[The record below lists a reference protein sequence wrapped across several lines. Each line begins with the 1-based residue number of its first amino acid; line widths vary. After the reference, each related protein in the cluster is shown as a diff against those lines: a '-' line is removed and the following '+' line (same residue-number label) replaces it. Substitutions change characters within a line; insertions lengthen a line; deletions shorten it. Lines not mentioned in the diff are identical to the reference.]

1 MTLRLDSRPGL
12 RRGVKLAHDP
22 VRDRMALLYP
32 EGVLLLNETAAAV
45 LGHCDGQRTVPEV
58 AEALSVEYDDVSA
71 EDVLGLLAD
80 LDGRR
85 LLVHDGTGRPA
96 EPFGPEL
103 PAGPAESTG
112 PAEPARAPVPLGM
125 LAEVTYRCPL
135 HCTYCS
141 NPVNLADYQDELGT
155 GDWLRVLEEARAL
168 GVLQVHFSGGE
179 PMLRR
184 DLSTLVSRAHA
195 LGMYS
200 NLVTSGIPM
209 KEADLAAL
217 AAAGLDHFQLSIQDS
232 LPTSADA
239 IAGLRG
245 HERKL
250 QVAEMVRAH
259 GLPLTVNVVLH
270 RANVERLLPIAELAV
285 SLGAERLELAH
296 TQFYGWA
303 LKNRAAL
310 MPSREQV
317 ERATRDAAVAK
328 ERYGDSVEIVHVVAD
343 YHDSTP
349 KPCMYGWGSRQFV
362 VAPNGDVLPCLS
374 AAQLPGLGIVNVRA
388 GSLDE
393 IWYKSPAFNR
403 FRGTGWMPEPCQSC
417 ALKEV
422 DFGGCRCQAY
432 QLLGDAGAT
441 DPVCSLSPH
450 HDVVTGLTAAA
461 AAVPVPRRS
470 TGPGRARRQT
480 PPSRT
485 GRNG

>member
-1 MTLRLDSRPGL
+1 M
-12 RRGVKLAHDP
+12 P
-22 VRDRMALLYP
+22 V
-32 EGVLLLNETAAAV
+32 G
-45 LGHCDGQRTVPEV
+45 
-58 AEALSVEYDDVSA
+58 
-71 EDVLGLLAD
+71 
-80 LDGRR
+80 
-85 LLVHDGTGRPA
+85 
-96 EPFGPEL
+96 EPR
-103 PAGPAESTG
+103 S
-112 PAEPARAPVPLGM
+112 PVPLGM
-125 LAEVTYRCPL
+125 LAEITYRCPL

-141 NPVNLADYQDELGT
+141 NPLNLAEYKDELST
-155 GDWLRVLEEARAL
+155 DDWLRVLEEARAL

-209 KEADLAAL
+209 KEADVAAL

-232 LPTSADA
+232 LPSSADA

-250 QVAEMVRAH
+250 AVAGWVRAN

-270 RANVERLLPIAELAV
+270 RSNVDRLLPIAELAV

-310 MPSREQV
+310 MPTREQV
-317 ERATRDAAVAK
+317 DSATQEAAIAK
-328 ERYGDSVEIVHVVAD
+328 QRYGDTVEIVHVIAD

-362 VAPNGDVLPCLS
+362 VAPTGDVLPCLS
-374 AAQLPGLGIVNVRA
+374 AAQLPDLGIVNVKEA
-388 GSLDE
+388 GLRE
-393 IWYKSPAFNR
+393 IWYESKAFNR
-403 FRGTGWMPEPCQSC
+403 FRGTDWMPEPCRSC
-417 ALKEV
+417 ALKEI

-432 QLLGDAGAT
+432 QLLGDAAAT
-441 DPVCSLSPH
+441 DPVCELSPH
-450 HDVVTGLTAAA
+450 HDVVPQLTAATGGT
-461 AAVPVPRRS
+461 PVPRRM
-470 TGPGRARRQT
+470 A
-480 PPSRT
+480 
-485 GRNG
+485 